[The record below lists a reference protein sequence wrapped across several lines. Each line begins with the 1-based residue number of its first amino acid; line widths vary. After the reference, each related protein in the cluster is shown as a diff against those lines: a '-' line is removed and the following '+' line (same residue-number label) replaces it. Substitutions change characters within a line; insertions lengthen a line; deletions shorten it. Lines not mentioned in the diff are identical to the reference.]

1 MMSNILRLRWINMVG
16 GIIFTFYGYLIGAI
30 PVFVLNGMIVLIDIY
45 YIVEIYRAQDTF
57 SLMETK
63 PADWFLYISPSYRDY
78 KNAYYLIT
86 TRKQKFS
93 LEGIRHLETE
103 SSIIR
108 HQRYLK
114 KIGFKQNVKQ
124 PTKFNKSL

>member
-1 MMSNILRLRWINMVG
+1 MVG
-16 GIIFTFYGYLIGAI
+16 GIIFSFYGYLIGAI